1 MTIRIVLLPV
11 GAAFAAL
18 FLSGCLAHQEDPIA
32 LSSATP
38 PSIGDDTNSKTVV
51 STVKQTEPS
60 AAEAPAPFGRPEQ
73 IPTAAQI
80 FDFHPAGSKAN
91 QWRQPFVIDDHG
103 GPLEIYRKQTAAML
117 KQLQDPTFQ
126 QTLPQASSPPVQGE
140 HQPR

>member
-1 MTIRIVLLPV
+1 MTDDFYGAIV
-11 GAAFAAL
+11 AKRR
-18 FLSGCLAHQEDPIA
+18 LSRRLAVLQA
-32 LSSATP
+32 RTGLSV
-38 PSIGDDTNSKTVV
+38 N
-51 STVKQTEPS
+51 
-60 AAEAPAPFGRPEQ
+60 EASDKLGWSRGRLNRFE
-73 IPTAAQI
+73 
-80 FDFHPAGSKAN
+80 AN